1 MRGSL
6 PIHEFGMVAAN
17 TWYLSATRDSFSC
30 SFDSLLASAVKG
42 RVDVP
47 VFVKVGINMREAV
60 RAAVDAGVDG
70 ITAINTV
77 PAMKIDVDTGKPLFK
92 NGRCGLSG
100 PPIRSIALNEVYHI
114 VAGYGT
120 PVIGCGGVS
129 SGEDALAFMQ
139 AGAGRCR
146 WAASRWTSR
155 QCWAASPTA
164 WLDRYKGNGR
174 ILAA

>member
-6 PIHEFGMVAAN
+6 FIHESGMVAAN
-17 TWYLSATRDSFSC
+17 TWYLSATRASFSC

-47 VFVKVGINMREAV
+47 VLVRAGINMRGAV
-60 RAAVDAGVDG
+60 RAAVDGV
-70 ITAINTV
+70 TAINTV
-77 PAMKIDVDTGKPLFK
+77 PAMKMDVDTGKPLFK

-100 PPIRSIALNEVYHI
+100 TPIRPIALNEVYHI
-114 VAGYGT
+114 AAGYGT

-139 AGAGRCR
+139 AGA
-146 WAASRWTSR
+146 WAVQVGS
-155 QCWAASPTA
+155 AAMDEPA
-164 WLDRYKGNGR
+164 ILGR
-174 ILAA
+174 IADGLARLA